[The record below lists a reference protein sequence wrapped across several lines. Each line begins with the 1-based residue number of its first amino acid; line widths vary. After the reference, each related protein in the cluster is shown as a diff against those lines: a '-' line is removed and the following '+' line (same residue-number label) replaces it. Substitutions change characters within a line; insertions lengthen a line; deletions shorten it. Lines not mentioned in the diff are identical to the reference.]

1 MKLRNECAAS
11 SAESTAVVITCRL
24 RRPAESSPNAV
35 ALACWLG
42 VAVAGLLLLP
52 TGSAMRS
59 LWLAPWCEEAVWR
72 WGLQAP
78 LARRFGP
85 GAAIVLSALA
95 FGLAHLLFAR
105 DASDAWR
112 AAATALPA
120 AWIGLVFARSG
131 RLAPCVAWHAG
142 FNLMWLA
149 AHGQ

>member
-1 MKLRNECAAS
+1 M
-11 SAESTAVVITCRL
+11 TACRMP
-24 RRPAESSPNAV
+24 RPAEPHAT

-42 VAVAGLLLLP
+42 IALCGLALLP
-52 TGSAMRS
+52 PASALRS

-78 LARRFGP
+78 LARRCGP
-85 GAAIVLSALA
+85 HAALWLSAVA

-105 DASDAWR
+105 GPADAWR

-120 AWIGLVFARSG
+120 AWIGLVFARHG

-142 FNLMWLA
+142 FNLVWLA
-149 AHGQ
+149 AHGP

>member
-1 MKLRNECAAS
+1 MIA
-11 SAESTAVVITCRL
+11 CRIP
-24 RRPAESSPNAV
+24 RPAERAPNAA

-42 VAVAGLLLLP
+42 ISLIGLALLP
-52 TGSAMRS
+52 AGGALRS
-59 LWLAPWCEEAVWR
+59 LWLAPWCEEVVWR

-85 GAAIVLSALA
+85 RAAVWLSALA

-105 DASDAWR
+105 DQADVWH

-142 FNLMWLA
+142 FNLVWLA
-149 AHGQ
+149 AHGP

>member
-1 MKLRNECAAS
+1 M
-11 SAESTAVVITCRL
+11 ITCRL
-24 RRPAESSPNAV
+24 RRPAESSPNAF
-35 ALACWLG
+35 ALVCWLG
-42 VAVAGLLLLP
+42 IAVAGLVLLP

-105 DASDAWR
+105 DANDAWR

-120 AWIGLVFARSG
+120 A
-131 RLAPCVAWHAG
+131 
-142 FNLMWLA
+142 
-149 AHGQ
+149 